1 MRYFRE
7 DTRSMG
13 LGFGVEASKT
23 MLFLYVRIARW
34 HHEWSWPR
42 G

>member
-1 MRYFRE
+1 MTYYRE
-7 DTRSMG
+7 NTGSTGVGIGWERSVTTT
-13 LGFGVEASKT
+13 FFYIRV
-23 MLFLYVRIARW
+23 ARW